1 MGEKIINWSREYFSN
16 ASKVIFILV
25 LIIAGCTS
33 LITDLRKEIV
43 IVMDNGEVSELNIV
57 TLRRNVGSILDSNNI
72 IVKDKDKI
80 SVDLNSYASDGDV
93 IHIKKALK
101 VNVALEG
108 KELEIYSAENNVKD
122 LLKAE
127 NIELD
132 SLDKISPSLNKEL
145 QEGMDVTI
153 KRVKKEIK
161 EVTEVIAYSREM
173 KSSDEIEEGTQK
185 VLQNGENGQKVIKTE
200 VTYEDGKVIDEKIIE
215 EKTEKEPVDEL
226 VAIGTLGV
234 LRPSR
239 GGKYN
244 YTSAVEVKATS
255 YTADVDHNGVPD
267 DPYGGMTATGTR
279 ARRNIDGYS
288 TIAVDPRIIPLGTKV
303 YVEGYGLAIA
313 EDVGGA
319 IKGNIIDVYMDTY
332 SQTMEWGVQYVKVY
346 ILKNG

>member
-43 IVMDNGEVSELNIV
+43 VVMDNGEVNELNIV
-57 TLRRNVGSILDSNNI
+57 TLGRNVGSILDSNNI
-72 IVKDKDKI
+72 IVGDKDKV

-108 KELEIYSAENNVKD
+108 KEVEIYSAENNVKD

-127 NIELD
+127 NIELG

-161 EVTEVIAYSREM
+161 EVTEVIAYSKEM
-173 KSSDEIEEGTQK
+173 KSSDEIEEGIQK
-185 VLQNGENGQKVIKTE
+185 VLQKGENGQKVIKTE

-226 VAIGTLGV
+226 VALGTLGV

-239 GGKYN
+239 GGKYH
-244 YTSAVEVKATS
+244 YTSALEVKATA
-255 YTADVDHNGVPD
+255 YTADVDYNGVPD

-332 SQTMEWGVQYVKVY
+332 SQTMNWGAQYVKVY